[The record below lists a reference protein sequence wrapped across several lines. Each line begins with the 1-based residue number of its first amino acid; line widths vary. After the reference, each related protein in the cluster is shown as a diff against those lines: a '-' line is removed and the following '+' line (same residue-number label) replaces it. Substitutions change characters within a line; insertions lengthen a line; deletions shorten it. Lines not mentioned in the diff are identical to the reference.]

1 MKVTIDVSFE
11 LLNTLNATKYIKI
24 RDDDLPNQVLRERML
39 LRRLIDIIEKGSED
53 KDHDQA

>member
-24 RDDDLPNQVLRERML
+24 RDDLPNQILRERML
-39 LRRLIDIIEKGSED
+39 LRRLIEIIEKGSEET
-53 KDHDQA
+53 K

>member
-39 LRRLIDIIEKGSED
+39 LRRLIEIIEKGSEET
-53 KDHDQA
+53 K